1 MKKLSFIDTCL
12 YLVNSVLA
20 TILFIGYIVPY
31 IAPKTFALL
40 SVFSVVTPIFILLN
54 ILFCGYWILRLKKQ
68 FMVSAIVLLLGLQH
82 CIALYQ
88 FGAKNEATPN
98 EVSLLSYN
106 VRLFN
111 IYQWT
116 KEKDI
121 EQKLKTYIN
130 TQSVDIVC
138 LQEYHKNTR
147 KINSYKYQY
156 IRHNGGT
163 IGQAILSN
171 HKFVNKGN
179 LNFSNSSNNSIF
191 ADIKINNDT
200 IRVYNIHLES
210 LKIDKNKE
218 VLDAIDPEKLVTKFT
233 YRFKK
238 QMTQVEQIIA
248 HEATSPYKTII
259 AGDFNNTAF
268 SWIYKTLK
276 NNKKDAFVEA
286 GSGFGKTFDF
296 IFPYRIDF
304 ILLDDTFKVNT
315 YESSTVAYSDHFPI
329 VTRFEIPKK

>member
-20 TILFIGYIVPY
+20 TILLIGYIVPY

-40 SVFSVVTPIFILLN
+40 SVVSVVTPLFIILN
-54 ILFCGYWILRLKKQ
+54 VLFCGYWILRLKKQ
-68 FMVSAIVLLLGLQH
+68 FLVSAIVLLVGLQH
-82 CIALYQ
+82 SISLYQ
-88 FGAKNEATPN
+88 FGTKNEATPN

-106 VRLFN
+106 IRLFN
-111 IYQWT
+111 LYRWST
-116 KEKDI
+116 EKGI

-130 TQSVDIVC
+130 NKNADIVC
-138 LQEYHKNTR
+138 LQEYHR
-147 KINSYKYQY
+147 KATKIESYKFQY
-156 IRHNGGT
+156 IQHNGGK

-171 HKFVNKGN
+171 HKIVNRGN
-179 LNFSNSSNNSIF
+179 LNFNNSSNNSIF

-210 LKIDKNKE
+210 LRIDKNKE
-218 VLDAIDPEKLVTKFT
+218 VLDAIDPEKLVTKFS

-304 ILLDDTFKVNT
+304 ILLDDAFKVNT

-329 VTRFEIPKK
+329 VTRFDIAKK